1 VYDGAVEARVRRS
14 LLYVPASSPAM
25 IAKAGTRE
33 ADVLILDLEDGVRPE
48 ARDDARAQAE
58 RLWSTLATGETEVLL
73 RINAAGSPW
82 HEADLDAAARL
93 RPAGVVLPKCET
105 AESASAIDRRLGG
118 TTPLFFMIETA
129 RGVLAAADVA
139 RAPRAAGLLFGAADY
154 RESVR
159 GGRLDEEQE
168 LLVPRAMLV
177 LAARAAG
184 IEAFDTPWFAYRDET
199 GLEASARRA
208 RALGFDGKTA
218 IHPSQVP
225 VINRVF
231 APTAAE
237 VERAEKIVAALE
249 GAAAEGRAVATV
261 DGEMVEALHL
271 AEARRT
277 LARART
283 ARL

>member
-1 VYDGAVEARVRRS
+1 VEARLRRS

-25 IAKAGTRE
+25 VAKAGTRG

-48 ARDDARAQAE
+48 ARDDARAEAE
-58 RLWSTLATGETEVLL
+58 RRWSPLAGGTEVFL
-73 RINAAGSPW
+73 RVNAAGSVW
-82 HEADLDAAARL
+82 HEADLELASRL
-93 RPAGVVLPKCET
+93 RPAGVVVPKCEG

-118 TTPLFFMIETA
+118 TTPLFLMIETA
-129 RGVLAAADVA
+129 RGVLAAAEIA
-139 RAPRAAGLLFGAADY
+139 RVPRAAGLLFGAADY

-159 GGRLDEEQE
+159 GGRLGEEQE
-168 LLVPRAMLV
+168 LLVPRATLV

-184 IEAFDTPWFAYRDET
+184 IEVFDTPWFAYRDEA

-218 IHPSQVP
+218 IHPAQVP
-225 VINRVF
+225 VVNRVF
-231 APTAAE
+231 APTPAE

-249 GAAAEGRAVATV
+249 EAAAAGRAVATV

-277 LARART
+277 LARARAAKT
-283 ARL
+283 